1 MRFSSYRFIIWTF
14 VLFGIGP
21 SLGRAYTSSDY
32 YQAGLSFYQQK
43 DYSKAIQYLKA
54 SAQMDPQNWQAEQV
68 LGYSYYMTG
77 DTTEALA
84 AFDRSLQINPG
95 NPNLKGFAD
104 NLRAKNAVGSSPV
117 TSATAPPPGSETA
130 ETAPAGTRKPVPPS
144 IPVVFSSGRW
154 ANFHLGVVNASLGD
168 MPAAASAVQSHYSP
182 SVATASSS
190 GLGFFGGGEAG
201 ISLDPENAIGLAVNL
216 GIFGGYKDSGTIL
229 GNTFSDSYAPMM
241 LAIEPL
247 YHRFLLMGNSRI
259 RLEAGPGLYMTSLQ
273 AGEVQ
278 NGTTVLSGSMTGF
291 GFGGCLGAGWDIAL
305 GNFSLELFAHGRLA
319 STSNI
324 QGQFQDPSG
333 NTYQVGLAMNSQNF
347 IGTANTSYIG
357 NGSLRWANVDY
368 TGFDLGLG
376 ASYQY

>member
-14 VLFGIGP
+14 FLLGTGP
-21 SLGRAYTSSDY
+21 SPGLAYTSSDY

-54 SAQMDPQNWQAEQV
+54 SVQMDPHNWQAEQV

-77 DTTEALA
+77 DNAEALA
-84 AFDRSLQINPG
+84 AFDRSLQTNPD

-104 NLRAKNAVGSSPV
+104 NVRAKSAVGSSPV
-117 TSATAPPPGSETA
+117 TSATAPPPGSGTA
-130 ETAPAGTRKPVPPS
+130 EAPPVAARKPVPSS
-144 IPVVFSSGRW
+144 IPVVFSNGRW
-154 ANFHLGVVNASLGD
+154 ANFHLGVVNAGLGD
-168 MPAAASAVQSHYSP
+168 MPAAVKAVQDNYSP

-229 GNTFSDSYAPMM
+229 GNTFSDSFAPMM
-241 LAIEPL
+241 LALEPL
-247 YHRFLLMGNSRI
+247 YHRFILMGNSRL
-259 RLEAGPGLYMTSLQ
+259 RLEAGPGFYLTSLQ
-273 AGEVQ
+273 ADEVQ
-278 NGTTVLSGSMTGF
+278 NGATVLSGGMAGF
-291 GFGGCLGAGWDIAL
+291 GFGGCLGAGWDIAV

-324 QGQFQDPSG
+324 QGEFQDSSG
-333 NTYQVGLAMNSQNF
+333 NTYQVGLAVDSRNF
-347 IGTANTSYIG
+347 MGTTNTSSIG
-357 NGSLRWANVDY
+357 SGGVRWANVDY